1 MKKVGNIL
9 WGIVLIVLGIIIGLN
24 ATGVTHI
31 NIFFR
36 GWWTL
41 IIIIPSIIGL
51 IKNDSK
57 LWSFIWLCIG
67 VVLLLS
73 AQNILSFS
81 LISKLIFPFILVVI
95 GVSLIF
101 KNVAGEKIKEKVK
114 KMNNENLENEE
125 YCATFSSQNADYSG
139 QEFKGANLD
148 AVFGSV
154 VLDLQKAIIK
164 EDPVIYTSSIFA
176 GTTILVPNNVNVKVK
191 STSIFGGVNNKVLTQ
206 NKENLPTIYISA
218 FCLFGGADIK

>member
-1 MKKVGNIL
+1 MNKISTVL
-9 WGIVLIVLGIIIGLN
+9 WGLVLVVLGLILGLN
-24 ATGVTHI
+24 ALDITDI
-31 NIFFR
+31 NLFFS

-41 IIIIPSIIGL
+41 FIIIPCFIGL
-51 IKNDSK
+51 FQNKGK
-57 LWSFIWLCIG
+57 LASFIGLCIG
-67 VVLLLS
+67 IFLLLAAQGIVSFELLFKLLIPAVLIAIGLGIVFNAIFSS
-73 AQNILSFS
+73 AVQK
-81 LISKLIFPFILVVI
+81 KL
-95 GVSLIF
+95 
-101 KNVAGEKIKEKVK
+101 KNVDKNG
-114 KMNNENLENEE
+114 LES
-125 YCATFSSQNADYSG
+125 YAATFSEQKVDKTNE
-139 QEFKGANLD
+139 EFKGANLD